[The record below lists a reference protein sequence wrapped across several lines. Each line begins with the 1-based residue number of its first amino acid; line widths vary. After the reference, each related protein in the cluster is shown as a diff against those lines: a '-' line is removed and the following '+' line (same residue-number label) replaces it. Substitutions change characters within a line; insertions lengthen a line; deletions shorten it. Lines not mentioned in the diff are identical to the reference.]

1 MHIHLCLETKLVY
14 VRLKK
19 NYTFS
24 FFPTKVHRFSG
35 NRFVLLYLE
44 IKLDIQRK
52 GNSFLYESKKKFW
65 SDKTNKRKPNSVMF
79 FVYFNSSK
87 KKITIKNIY
96 FFFFF
101 PCGGGGAWWRYM

>member
-1 MHIHLCLETKLVY
+1 MMD
-14 VRLKK
+14 KK
-19 NYTFS
+19 KKYAFS

-87 KKITIKNIY
+87 KKLLLNIFIY
-96 FFFFF
+96 FCSFLVVVVVR
-101 PCGGGGAWWRYM
+101 GGDTCRLDY